1 MCQLASL
8 KTINKLMEAGMSQ
21 RQAVH
26 DVSISDHTGV
36 ARRNQAVSLQTRE
49 TYVDVRELH
58 PMAKEK
64 NR

>member
-1 MCQLASL
+1 
-8 KTINKLMEAGMSQ
+8 MEAGMSQ